1 MTAPRLET
9 ILRALSVFFAAL
21 AVTVFLWPVSVP
33 RNQIAPAGLEAPSSQ
48 PARASDPSITQSIVT
63 ANIFSAGR
71 KPPSSRYNP
80 FEPDP
85 IAPEPSL
92 GASMM
97 VDTGV
102 VSNED
107 TVPGLF
113 GIMSS
118 PAGSTALMRLDAAV
132 PEAVLYREGDRAG
145 QYRVIKINSQSVVLS
160 GPRGQT
166 VLQLKRPEGP

>member
-9 ILRALSVFFAAL
+9 ILRGLSVFFAAL

-33 RNQIAPAGLEAPSSQ
+33 RDQIAPAGLDAPSSQ
-48 PARASDPSITQSIVT
+48 PARASDPAITQSIVT
-63 ANIFSAGR
+63 SNIFSAAR
-71 KPPSSRYNP
+71 KPPRSRYNP

-85 IAPEPSL
+85 IAPELSL
-92 GASMM
+92 GTGSM

-107 TVPGLF
+107 AVPSLF

-118 PAGSTALMRLDAAV
+118 PAGANALMRLDPGV

-145 QYRVIKINSQSVVLS
+145 QYRVVKINSQSVVLS

>member
-9 ILRALSVFFAAL
+9 ILRALSVSFAAL
-21 AVTVFLWPVSVP
+21 AVVALVWPVSVP
-33 RNQIAPAGLEAPSSQ
+33 RDQIPPTGLDAPSSQ
-48 PARASDPSITQSIVT
+48 PARASDPAVTESIVT
-63 ANIFSAGR
+63 ANIFSAER
-71 KPPSSRYNP
+71 KPPRSRYNP

-92 GASMM
+92 GGAMA
-97 VDTGV
+97 VDPAVTSDEGA
-102 VSNED
+102 
-107 TVPGLF
+107 VPRLF

-118 PAGSTALMRLDAAV
+118 PAGANALMRLDPAV

-145 QYRVIKINSQSVVLS
+145 QYRVVKINPQSVVLS

-166 VLQLKRPEGP
+166 VLQLKRPEGL